1 MSFRQLRFAAGF
13 LLLMLAPFLSELAA
27 AYYVTGMLLGVVALG
42 LVLLTRVTRAVP
54 GGRTTR
60 AVGGVLAAVGAF
72 VVPSEHLNKVLECYA
87 SLWLA
92 PVSLAFR
99 LAKRGGGSTEGN
111 ASDSE
116 SDGVFSFAY
125 ALAATFSILIGAGA
139 GAWATKSWVIDRRTG
154 DVGDG
159 VAAFAKISFRVLS
172 AVLFQFSTLDVFLG
186 GIFVA
191 LAFTALA
198 VENAGHMMGV
208 FSFRKNRR
216 RQRPVGGSAYGNS
229 DDELDGNT
237 RSSSRASP
245 TSLRFGGSRDSSER
259 ARSSSRGPRDSYDD
273 DDDDDDD
280 EPNTSP
286 SWSWISRGGGDRP
299 RALRRRGS
307 RKKSSPVTT
316 MDPEPKTPPAI
327 LTGVGSLGAVRLKS
341 PGRTPG
347 LGLKPW
353 RLLQQMTP
361 FAMWGGGGGAPGRDD
376 DSDEDADGDALGD
389 ARLLAAARTAA
400 SSLGSRG
407 GGGKPV
413 GLRKGNR
420 GKESVQ
426 DRTAPRN
433 DVPVGMAARSRGR
446 FMTQTE
452 FEDTGAAST
461 DTGLG
466 TRFPLTQTPP
476 STFAHTRPAKGRLTS
491 VLTVCPH
498 GAIHNTD
505 ALFYLSQDALCG
517 TPEFAKWMRQQA
529 HRVRLTSRDF
539 SDSDDG

>member
-1 MSFRQLRFAAGF
+1 
-13 LLLMLAPFLSELAA
+13 MLAPFLSELAA

-125 ALAATFSILIGAGA
+125 ALAATFSILVGAGA

-476 STFAHTRPAKGRLTS
+476 FH
-491 VLTVCPH
+491 VCPYSSCD
-498 GAIHNTD
+498 GTS
-505 ALFYLSQDALCG
+505 YLCPDCLS
-517 TPEFAKWMRQQA
+517 TR
-529 HRVRLTSRDF
+529 RDTQH
-539 SDSDDG
+539 